1 MSFTLFLGM
10 TRLIFRLVCL
20 VCLCDVC
27 NAAHAAVVGLHVH
40 IAKEQ
45 IYHTAVFTY
54 NCSLKVLSLVL
65 TLSDCLNKT
74 KGEE

>member
-10 TRLIFRLVCL
+10 TRLIFRLVRRR
-20 VCLCDVC
+20 VCDVC

-65 TLSDCLNKT
+65 TLSDC
-74 KGEE
+74 